1 MANIRDVAKKAG
13 TSITT
18 VSRVLSNDESFKVPD
33 RTKENIF
40 RAVKELNYVVPKK
53 VKSEKQ
59 YRIGCIMAMTA
70 VKYSDPYFMTMA
82 SAIETE
88 AKKLNC
94 NLSYLINYDELE
106 KPSKLLELH
115 EMKLDGL
122 IITEMLPKHIV
133 EDLKQHVK
141 HIITIDNYQNMFNS
155 VGFDH
160 FDSTKKI
167 MKHLLNSGYKRIAY
181 IGGGAP
187 NIDMFDT
194 KRLIMYREC
203 LRRENIEY
211 DETIIKD
218 CYWDLEQCA
227 IQTNELL
234 QLPNRPDA
242 IFAGS
247 DSLAQVVIAQIYQ
260 NNLRCPEDVA
270 VVGFNNLNFSS
281 YLIPPLTTV
290 DVPSDEIGRVA
301 VKRLLEMIQKNDQSI
316 YGIFLPTKLIVRGS
330 TKGI

>member
-13 TSITT
+13 TSIAT

-33 RTKENIF
+33 STKENIF
-40 RAVKELNYVVPKK
+40 KAVRDLNYSISNKIKK
-53 VKSEKQ
+53 DKR

-70 VKYSDPYFMTMA
+70 VKYSDPYFMSMV
-82 SAIETE
+82 SAIESET
-88 AKKLNC
+88 KKFDC

-106 KPSKLLELH
+106 NPSKLEELYA
-115 EMKLDGL
+115 MKLDG
-122 IITEMLPKHIV
+122 IIIMEMLPKHII
-133 EDLKQHVK
+133 EGLKNHVK
-141 HIITIDNYQNMFNS
+141 HIVTIDNFQNMFNS

-160 FDSTKKI
+160 FDSTKQV
-167 MKHLLNSGYKRIAY
+167 MKHLLSQNYKRIAY

-211 DETIIKD
+211 DASIIKD
-218 CYWDLEQCA
+218 CYWDLDKCA
-227 IQTNELL
+227 TQTNELL
-234 QLPNRPDA
+234 TLPNRPDV

-247 DSLAQVVIAQIYQ
+247 DSLAQVVIAQIHK
-260 NNLRCPEDVA
+260 NNLRCPEDIA

-290 DVPSDEIGRVA
+290 EVPSGEIGKVA
-301 VKRLLEMIQKNDQSI
+301 VKRLMEMIQTKDTSI
-316 YGIFLPTKLIVRGS
+316 YSIFLPTKLVVRNS
-330 TKGI
+330 TRGI